1 MHLSSWIGGFL
12 LGVVFSTVCAWID
25 GWFYRRVQRD
35 HTLDYIDR
43 LDAPAIERLQGYLD
57 IKLREARRT

>member
-25 GWFYRRVQRD
+25 GWFYRRSQRD
-35 HTLDYIDR
+35 HVFDYIDR
-43 LDAPAIERLQGYLD
+43 LEAPALERLGEYLAV
-57 IKLREARRT
+57 KMREARRP